1 MNNIS
6 VNCPPRWQ
14 QCCVSAISMAALVSL
29 ILAIVLQPYK
39 AEANTNSA
47 SDDYA
52 TPFMDP
58 EQLALTAEHYLTE
71 QYGSHHNSKDV
82 SVEVRP
88 PDPRLNLSQ
97 CPHDVELDLQDR
109 QFRGGRV
116 SVKATCRS
124 EQRWSIYLSA
134 TVEVMVSVVVA
145 NGDLQRGDRVSS
157 ADLRFETMNLTR
169 LNYGHITDMQA
180 AIGKEVRRLIR
191 VNNPVRAAS
200 LQEPIAVKRGDSV
213 NLQAR
218 TGTITVQTTATA
230 LSNGRVGEQIRVRN
244 NRSERVIQVKV
255 LAEGQA
261 EAVL

>member
-1 MNNIS
+1 MNNILT
-6 VNCPPRWQ
+6 NCPPRWQ
-14 QCCVSAISMAALVSL
+14 QYHLNATSLVTLALLVL
-29 ILAIVLQPYK
+29 FIALQPYK
-39 AEANTNSA
+39 AQANTNDT
-47 SDDYA
+47 SDNYPA
-52 TPFMDP
+52 PLMDP
-58 EQLALTAEHYLTE
+58 EQLALSAEHYLTE
-71 QYGSHHNSKDV
+71 QYGSHHNSKEV

-97 CPHDVELDLQDR
+97 CPNDVELDLQDR

-116 SVKATCRS
+116 SVKATCHG
-124 EQRWSIYLSA
+124 EKRWSIYLSA

-145 NGDLQRGDRVSS
+145 NGDLQRGDRVSA

-191 VNNPVRAAS
+191 VNSPVRAAS

-244 NRSERVIQVKV
+244 NRSERVIRVKV